1 MIRELSVNENMIID
15 FLTLS
20 GGKASYKKLAE
31 YVYKGYEIPKNP
43 EIVMNSAV
51 KRIIAKIKKYNL
63 EAFQIL
69 HRTVSWHQLLPQM
82 NRLLPV
88 QVLRRIS

>member
-63 EAFQIL
+63 DIELKITKQRAGKVYTNSVEL
-69 HRTVSWHQLLPQM
+69 KRK
-82 NRLLPV
+82 
-88 QVLRRIS
+88 

>member
-1 MIRELSVNENMIID
+1 MIRELSVNENMIVD

-20 GGKASYKKLAE
+20 GGKADYKKLAE

-51 KRIIAKIKKYNL
+51 KRIIAKIKKHSLDIELKITKQRVGKVYINIVEL
-63 EAFQIL
+63 K
-69 HRTVSWHQLLPQM
+69 RK
-82 NRLLPV
+82 
-88 QVLRRIS
+88 